1 MKDKNQDKFKVIRR
15 FLYGKDA
22 IKHGINREALVLSAF
37 KGDSNWPFSNQTL
50 FDCIAYLRC
59 QYHLDPF
66 YTVDRDNF
74 FNS

>member
-1 MKDKNQDKFKVIRR
+1 MKDKIDRFKVIRR

-22 IKHGINREALVLSAF
+22 IKEGINREALVLSAF
-37 KGDSNWPFSNQTL
+37 KGDSNWPFSEDILNQA
-50 FDCIAYLRC
+50 ISYLKV
-59 QYHLDPF
+59 QYHSDPF